1 MDAKC
6 QVGNRWTGLQFL
18 HRMIE
23 LSILQKNSDEK
34 LENSQKSYK
43 FVQKYQILLKYLKI
57 FQNF

>member
-1 MDAKC
+1 
-6 QVGNRWTGLQFL
+6 
-18 HRMIE
+18 MIE